1 MEVNKMIEK
10 KNGLIIGVMGGVGF
24 IVLSIFAP
32 NKIVQAI
39 APWFGAIC
47 AFAGIVYFFAGDVI
61 FKKKFATKVYSKDLN
76 VALQKGELTPEQA
89 FQTEKDRMEKMIEL
103 KKQELEIAKKQ
114 VELKKLS
121 DEVKGKMDFGAFVGG
136 GKKENE
142 GPDMMDRLGGLMKT
156 NAPAQPNVQQNTAKA
171 SQHFRPEPG
180 MFDHLSDLTGK
191 SEKLNEG
198 ANIVKDEYGKIN
210 RKDAMGVNDINKVM
224 EVKKDNDI
232 FKRLGEMR

>member
-47 AFAGIVYFFAGDVI
+47 AFAGIVYFFAGDII
-61 FKKKFATKVYSKDLN
+61 FKKKFGTKVYSKDLN
-76 VALQKGELTPEQA
+76 LALQKGELTPEQA

-156 NAPAQPNVQQNTAKA
+156 NASAQQNTAKA
-171 SQHFRPEPG
+171 SQQFRPEPG

-191 SEKLNEG
+191 SERLNEG
-198 ANIVKDEYGKIN
+198 ANIVKDEYSKIN
-210 RKDAMGVNDINKVM
+210 RKDAMAAEHVNKVM